1 MILFENR
8 KAMNFSKRNKH
19 DFTPPL
25 FGATQNTVY
34 QIYENL
40 FVDVGMSGG
49 WASNL
54 QRTHYYNHESSPGPG
69 PDQVDYHLA
78 QRTRTPGLPH
88 SRTTSQPPIL
98 YTDSRYV

>member
-1 MILFENR
+1 
-8 KAMNFSKRNKH
+8 
-19 DFTPPL
+19 
-25 FGATQNTVY
+25 
-34 QIYENL
+34 
-40 FVDVGMSGG
+40 MSGG

-88 SRTTSQPPIL
+88 SRTTNQPPIL
-98 YTDSRYV
+98 YTDSRYGKRSEYHRA